1 MFPDDEEIAIV
12 RPIDISVYCFE
23 KTIEEIVKTNN
34 VKIIFHKSEDGIS
47 IRVNVVV
54 NAIQKKKIFLQ

>member
-12 RPIDISVYCFE
+12 RPIDISVYCFG
-23 KTIEEIVKTNN
+23 KPIEEIVKTNN